1 MHSNDR
7 EKMRPGDRTSETG
20 FTIVEMLIVVTIL
33 SLVALIANTSYR
45 NFRER
50 AILNRAARVVAAD
63 MALTR
68 SFAIRERQ
76 NVSLVAD
83 EANRTYTIRTAAGD
97 TLAVRSLDSDSDL
110 AIDSL
115 NVLAAGD
122 SITFNSR
129 GLLLTAFA
137 RVDVGRASGDRQVQ
151 VNGVG
156 RARIINP

>member
-1 MHSNDR
+1 
-7 EKMRPGDRTSETG
+7 MRPGDRTSERG

-33 SLVALIANTSYR
+33 SLVALLANTSFR

-50 AILNRAARVVAAD
+50 AILNRAARVVATD

-68 SFAIRERQ
+68 SLAIRERQ

-83 EANRTYTIRTAAGD
+83 ESGLTYAIRNANGD
-97 TLAVRSLDSDSDL
+97 TLAVRSLDSGSDF
-110 AIDSL
+110 AVDSL

-129 GLLLTAFA
+129 GLLLTAVA

-151 VNGVG
+151 VNAVG
-156 RARIINP
+156 RARIIKP

>member
-1 MHSNDR
+1 
-7 EKMRPGDRTSETG
+7 MRPGHRTSESG

-45 NFRER
+45 SFRER
-50 AILNRAARVVAAD
+50 AILNRAATVVAAD

-68 SFAIRERQ
+68 SYAIRERQ

-83 EANRTYTIRTAAGD
+83 ESNRRYVIRTAAGD
-97 TLAVRSLDSDSDL
+97 TLAARILDSTTDL
-110 AIDSL
+110 PIDSL
-115 NVLAAGD
+115 NVRAAGD

-129 GLLLTAFA
+129 GMLTTAFA
-137 RVDVGRASGDRQVQ
+137 QVDVGRASGDRRVQ

-156 RARIINP
+156 RARIITP

>member
-1 MHSNDR
+1 
-7 EKMRPGDRTSETG
+7 MRPGDLTSERG

-33 SLVALIANTSYR
+33 SLVSLLANTSFR

-50 AILNRAARVVAAD
+50 ATLNRAARVVATD

-68 SFAIRERQ
+68 SLAIRERQ

-83 EANRTYTIRTAAGD
+83 EAARTYAIRNLDGD
-97 TLAVRSLDSDSDL
+97 TLAVRSLDSSTDL

-129 GLLLTAFA
+129 GMLLSAFA
-137 RVDVGRASGDRQVQ
+137 QVDVGTTSGDRRVQ

-156 RARIINP
+156 RARIIKP

>member
-1 MHSNDR
+1 
-7 EKMRPGDRTSETG
+7 MRPGDRTSERG

-33 SLVALIANTSYR
+33 SLVSLLANTSFR

-68 SFAIRERQ
+68 SLAIRERQ
-76 NVSLVAD
+76 NVSLVAN
-83 EANRTYTIRTAAGD
+83 EASRSYAIRNANGD
-97 TLAVRSLDSDSDL
+97 TLAVRILDSSSDF

-115 NVLAAGD
+115 NVRAAGD

-129 GLLLTAFA
+129 GLLLTAVA
-137 RVDVGRASGDRQVQ
+137 LVDVGRASGDRQVQ

-156 RARIINP
+156 RARIITP

>member
-1 MHSNDR
+1 
-7 EKMRPGDRTSETG
+7 MRPGDRTSERG
-20 FTIVEMLIVVTIL
+20 FTIVEVLIVITIL
-33 SLVALIANTSYR
+33 SLVSLLANTSFR

-50 AILNRAARVVAAD
+50 AILNRAARVVATD

-68 SFAIRERQ
+68 SLAIRERQ

-83 EANRTYTIRTAAGD
+83 ESGLTYAIRNANGD
-97 TLAVRSLDSDSDL
+97 TLAVRSLDSGSDF
-110 AIDSL
+110 AVDSL

-129 GLLLTAFA
+129 GLLLTAVA

-151 VNGVG
+151 VNAVG
-156 RARIINP
+156 RARIIKP

>member
-1 MHSNDR
+1 
-7 EKMRPGDRTSETG
+7 MRPGDRTSERG

-33 SLVALIANTSYR
+33 SLVSLLANTSFR

-68 SFAIRERQ
+68 SLAIRERQ

-83 EANRTYTIRTAAGD
+83 EAGRTYVIRNADGD
-97 TLAVRSLDSDSDL
+97 TLAVRSLDSSTDL
-110 AIDSL
+110 PIDSL
-115 NVLAAGD
+115 NVLATGD

-129 GLLLTAFA
+129 GWLLTAVA
-137 RVDVGRASGDRQVQ
+137 RVDIGRASGDRQVQ

-156 RARIINP
+156 RSRIIKP

>member
-1 MHSNDR
+1 
-7 EKMRPGDRTSETG
+7 MRPGDRTSERG
-20 FTIVEMLIVVTIL
+20 FTIVEMLIVLTIL
-33 SLVALIANTSYR
+33 SLVALIANSSFR

-68 SFAIRERQ
+68 SHAIRERQ
-76 NVSLVAD
+76 NVSLVAN
-83 EANRTYTIRTAAGD
+83 EASRTYAIRTADGD
-97 TLAVRSLDSDSDL
+97 TLAVRILDSTSDF

-129 GLLLTAFA
+129 GLLLTASA

-156 RARIINP
+156 RSRIIKP

>member
-1 MHSNDR
+1 
-7 EKMRPGDRTSETG
+7 MRPGDRTSERG
-20 FTIVEMLIVVTIL
+20 FTLVEMLIVVTIL
-33 SLVALIANTSYR
+33 SLVSLMANTSFR

-50 AILNRAARVVAAD
+50 AILNRAASVVAAD

-68 SFAIRERQ
+68 SYAIRERR

-83 EANRTYTIRTAAGD
+83 EASRSYAIRTDAGD
-97 TLAVRSLDSDSDL
+97 TLAVRSFDSSSDL

-129 GLLLTAFA
+129 GLLLTAGA
-137 RVDVGRASGDRQVQ
+137 QIDVGRASGDRRVQ

-156 RARIINP
+156 RARIITP

>member
-1 MHSNDR
+1 
-7 EKMRPGDRTSETG
+7 MRPGDRTSECG

-33 SLVALIANTSYR
+33 SLVSLLANTSFR

-50 AILNRAARVVAAD
+50 AILNRAARVVATD

-68 SFAIRERQ
+68 SLAIRERQ
-76 NVSLVAD
+76 NVSLVAN
-83 EANRTYTIRTAAGD
+83 EASRSYAIRNANGD
-97 TLAVRSLDSDSDL
+97 TLAVRSFDSSSDF

-115 NVLAAGD
+115 NVRAAGD

-129 GLLLTAFA
+129 GLLLTAAA

-156 RARIINP
+156 RARIIKP

>member
-1 MHSNDR
+1 
-7 EKMRPGDRTSETG
+7 MRPGDRTSESG
-20 FTIVEMLIVVTIL
+20 FTIVEVLIVVTIL
-33 SLVALIANTSYR
+33 SLVSLMANTSFR

-50 AILNRAARVVAAD
+50 AILNRAAQVVAAD

-68 SFAIRERQ
+68 SYAIRERQ

-83 EANRTYTIRTAAGD
+83 EANRTYAIRTADGD
-97 TLAVRSLDSDSDL
+97 TLAVRSLDSSTDL

-129 GLLLTAFA
+129 GLLLTAIA

-156 RARIINP
+156 RARVITP

>member
-1 MHSNDR
+1 
-7 EKMRPGDRTSETG
+7 MRPGDGTSERG

-33 SLVALIANTSYR
+33 SLVALLANTSFR

-50 AILNRAARVVAAD
+50 AILNRAARVVATD

-68 SFAIRERQ
+68 SLAIRERQ

-83 EANRTYTIRTAAGD
+83 ESGLTYAIRNANGD
-97 TLAVRSLDSDSDL
+97 TLAVRSLDSSSDF
-110 AIDSL
+110 AVDSL

-129 GLLLTAFA
+129 GMLLTAVA

-156 RARIINP
+156 RARIIKP

>member
-1 MHSNDR
+1 
-7 EKMRPGDRTSETG
+7 MRPGDRTSERG

-33 SLVALIANTSYR
+33 SLVALLANTSFR

-50 AILNRAARVVAAD
+50 AILNRAARVVATD

-68 SFAIRERQ
+68 SLAIRERQ

-83 EANRTYTIRTAAGD
+83 ESGLTYAIRNANGD
-97 TLAVRSLDSDSDL
+97 TLAVRSLDSSSDF
-110 AIDSL
+110 AVDSL

-129 GLLLTAFA
+129 GLLLTAVA

-151 VNGVG
+151 VNAVG
-156 RARIINP
+156 RARIIKP

>member
-1 MHSNDR
+1 
-7 EKMRPGDRTSETG
+7 MRPGDLTSERG
-20 FTIVEMLIVVTIL
+20 FTIVEVLIVVTIL
-33 SLVALIANTSYR
+33 SLVSLLANTSFR

-50 AILNRAARVVAAD
+50 AILNRAARVVATD

-68 SFAIRERQ
+68 SLAIRERQ

-83 EANRTYTIRTAAGD
+83 ESGLTYAIRNANGD
-97 TLAVRSLDSDSDL
+97 TLAVRSLDSSSDF
-110 AIDSL
+110 AVDSL

-129 GLLLTAFA
+129 GLLLTAVA

-156 RARIINP
+156 RARSSKP

>member
-1 MHSNDR
+1 
-7 EKMRPGDRTSETG
+7 MRPGHRTCESG

-45 NFRER
+45 SFRER
-50 AILNRAARVVAAD
+50 AILNRAATVVAAD
-63 MALTR
+63 MAMTR

-83 EANRTYTIRTAAGD
+83 ESNRMYVIRTAAGD
-97 TLAVRSLDSDSDL
+97 TLAARILDSSTDL
-110 AIDSL
+110 AVDSL
-115 NVLAAGD
+115 NVRAAGD

-129 GLLLTAFA
+129 GMLTTAFA
-137 RVDVGRASGDRQVQ
+137 QVDVGRASGDRRVQ

-156 RARIINP
+156 RARIITP

>member
-1 MHSNDR
+1 
-7 EKMRPGDRTSETG
+7 MRPGDRTSERG
-20 FTIVEMLIVVTIL
+20 FTLVEMLIVVTIL
-33 SLVALIANTSYR
+33 SLVSLIANTSFR

-50 AILNRAARVVAAD
+50 ATLNRAARVIAAD

-68 SFAIRERQ
+68 SYAIRERQ

-83 EANRTYTIRTAAGD
+83 EASRTYAIRTAGGD
-97 TLAVRSLDSDSDL
+97 TLAVRSLDSSTDL

-129 GLLLTAFA
+129 GMLLTAVA
-137 RVDVGRASGDRQVQ
+137 QVDVGRASGDRRVQ
-151 VNGVG
+151 VNGIG
-156 RARIINP
+156 RARIIQP

>member
-1 MHSNDR
+1 
-7 EKMRPGDRTSETG
+7 MRPGDLTSERG
-20 FTIVEMLIVVTIL
+20 FTIVEMLIVLTIL
-33 SLVALIANTSYR
+33 SLVSLIANTSFR
-45 NFRER
+45 SFRER

-68 SFAIRERQ
+68 SHAIRERQ

-83 EANRTYTIRTAAGD
+83 EAGRTYAIRTANGD
-97 TLAVRSLDSDSDL
+97 MLAVRILDSSSDF

-151 VNGVG
+151 VNGLG
-156 RARIINP
+156 RSRIIKP

>member
-1 MHSNDR
+1 M
-7 EKMRPGDRTSETG
+7 SESG

-45 NFRER
+45 SFRER
-50 AILNRAARVVAAD
+50 AILNRAATVVAAD

-68 SFAIRERQ
+68 SYAIRERQ

-83 EANRTYTIRTAAGD
+83 ESNRMYVIRTAAGD
-97 TLAVRSLDSDSDL
+97 TLASRILDSSTDL
-110 AIDSL
+110 SVDSL
-115 NVLAAGD
+115 NVRAAGD

-129 GLLLTAFA
+129 GMLTTAFA
-137 RVDVGRASGDRQVQ
+137 QVDVGRASGDRRVQ

-156 RARIINP
+156 RARIITP

>member
-1 MHSNDR
+1 
-7 EKMRPGDRTSETG
+7 MRPGDLTSERG

-33 SLVALIANTSYR
+33 SLVSLLANTS
-45 NFRER
+45 FRHFRDR

-68 SFAIRERQ
+68 SYAIRERQ
-76 NVSLVAD
+76 NVSLVAN
-83 EANRTYTIRTAAGD
+83 ETSLTYAIRTADGD
-97 TLAVRSLDSDSDL
+97 TLAVRVLDSTTDL

-115 NVLAAGD
+115 NVLATGD

-137 RVDVGRASGDRQVQ
+137 QVDVGHASGDRRVQ

-156 RARIINP
+156 RARIITP

>member
-1 MHSNDR
+1 
-7 EKMRPGDRTSETG
+7 MRPGDRTSERG

-33 SLVALIANTSYR
+33 SLVSLMANTSFR
-45 NFRER
+45 SFRER

-68 SFAIRERQ
+68 SHAIRERQ

-83 EANRTYTIRTAAGD
+83 EASRTYAIRMANGD
-97 TLAVRSLDSDSDL
+97 TLAVRVLDSSSDF
-110 AIDSL
+110 AVDSL

-156 RARIINP
+156 RSRIIKP

>member
-1 MHSNDR
+1 MERD
-7 EKMRPGDRTSETG
+7 KMRPGDRTSERG

-33 SLVALIANTSYR
+33 SLVTLMANTSYR

-50 AILNRAARVVAAD
+50 AILNRAATVVASD

-68 SFAIRERQ
+68 SYAIRERQ
-76 NVSLVAD
+76 SVSLVAD
-83 EANRTYTIRTAAGD
+83 EANRMYVIRSASGD
-97 TLAVRSLDSDSDL
+97 TLGARIFDAESDL
-110 AIDSL
+110 AVDSL

-129 GLLLTAFA
+129 GMLTTAFA

-151 VNGVG
+151 VNGTG
-156 RARIINP
+156 RSRIIKP

>member
-1 MHSNDR
+1 
-7 EKMRPGDRTSETG
+7 MRPGDRTSERG

-33 SLVALIANTSYR
+33 SLVSLLANTSFR

-68 SFAIRERQ
+68 SLAIRERQ

-83 EANRTYTIRTAAGD
+83 EAGRTYVIRTADGD
-97 TLAVRSLDSDSDL
+97 TLAVRSLVSSTDRP
-110 AIDSL
+110 IDSL
-115 NVLAAGD
+115 NVLATGD

-129 GLLLTAFA
+129 GLLLTAVA
-137 RVDVGRASGDRQVQ
+137 RVDIGRASGDRQVQ

-156 RARIINP
+156 RSRIIKP

>member
-1 MHSNDR
+1 
-7 EKMRPGDRTSETG
+7 MRPGDRTSERG

-33 SLVALIANTSYR
+33 SLVALLANTSFR

-50 AILNRAARVVAAD
+50 AILNRAARVVATD

-68 SFAIRERQ
+68 SLAIRERQ

-83 EANRTYTIRTAAGD
+83 ESGLTYAIRNANGD
-97 TLAVRSLDSDSDL
+97 TLAVRSLDSSSDF
-110 AIDSL
+110 AVDSL

-129 GLLLTAFA
+129 GLLLTAVA

-156 RARIINP
+156 RARIIKP

>member
-1 MHSNDR
+1 
-7 EKMRPGDRTSETG
+7 MRPGDRTSERG
-20 FTIVEMLIVVTIL
+20 FTIVVVLLVITIL
-33 SLVALIANTSYR
+33 SRVSLLANTSFR

-50 AILNRAARVVAAD
+50 AILNRAARVVATD

-68 SFAIRERQ
+68 SLAIRERQ

-83 EANRTYTIRTAAGD
+83 ESGLTYAIRNANGD
-97 TLAVRSLDSDSDL
+97 TLAVRSLDSGSDF
-110 AIDSL
+110 AVDSL

-129 GLLLTAFA
+129 GLLLTAVA

-151 VNGVG
+151 VNAVG
-156 RARIINP
+156 RARIIKP

>member
-1 MHSNDR
+1 
-7 EKMRPGDRTSETG
+7 MRPGHRPSESG

-45 NFRER
+45 SFRER
-50 AILNRAARVVAAD
+50 AILNRAATVVASD

-68 SFAIRERQ
+68 SYAIRERQ
-76 NVSLVAD
+76 NVSMVAD
-83 EANRTYTIRTAAGD
+83 EANRMYVIRTAAGD
-97 TLAVRSLDSDSDL
+97 TLAARILDSSTDL
-110 AIDSL
+110 PVDSL
-115 NVLAAGD
+115 NILAAGD

-129 GLLLTAFA
+129 GMLTTAFA

-156 RARIINP
+156 RARIIQP